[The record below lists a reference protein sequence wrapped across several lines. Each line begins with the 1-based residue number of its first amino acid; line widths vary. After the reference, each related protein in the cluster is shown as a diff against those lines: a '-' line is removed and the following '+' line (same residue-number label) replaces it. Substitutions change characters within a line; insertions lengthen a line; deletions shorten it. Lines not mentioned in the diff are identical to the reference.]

1 MIKKIKKTIKK
12 IDQFFYKK
20 FGSDKSIKPLENI
33 KEVQVIFSHINK
45 KGEESKVRFVGGCI
59 RKVLCGEIVD
69 DIDLATSLEPSEIKS
84 KLVKENIKVV
94 DTGIS
99 HGTVTAILN
108 EKKFEIT
115 TLRKDISTDGRH
127 ATVEFSND
135 WYEDASRRDFTFN
148 SIYADLY
155 GNLYDPFSGKK
166 DLELGIVRF
175 IGNPEKRIKEDYLRI
190 LRYVRFF
197 LNYSKVDHDETL
209 KKIIKQNI
217 NGISKISSDRLLDE
231 LKKLILSQGFLKLVE
246 DKFCQE
252 IIRLVFPQL
261 INLSIFKKINYH
273 SKKIIEKKDFIFLI
287 SLMIIDGTDNSEY
300 FIYKYNISNEDKKRI
315 RFLSNIF
322 SKNFDKKIFKKENLW
337 KILYYNGKDNLNDLI
352 NFKIFQNKKID
363 KNLIQ
368 LKEFFSSQEIP
379 VLEVKAKTLIEKF
392 NYKEGKELGNK
403 LKEIEKFWIE
413 NSFKI
418 SEKELTKIVKN

>member
-1 MIKKIKKTIKK
+1 MINILSKIFKNKNSKNLFLKDFKKINEETNIGK
-12 IDQFFYKK
+12 IFNLITNF
-20 FGSDKSIKPLENI
+20 SDKSEI
-33 KEVQVIFSHINK
+33 
-45 KGEESKVRFVGGCI
+45 RYVGGSI
-59 RKVLCGEIVD
+59 RKIINNEKVD
-69 DIDLATSLEPSEIKS
+69 DIDLATNLTPTEVCEILRKNKIS
-84 KLVKENIKVV
+84 FYESGIK
-94 DTGIS
+94 
-99 HGTVTAILN
+99 HGTITAKVDEN
-108 EKKFEIT
+108 KFEIT

-135 WYEDASRRDFTFN
+135 WHEDAARRDFTFN

-197 LNYSKVDHDETL
+197 LNYSKIDHDKNL

-217 NGISKISSDRLLDE
+217 NGISKISSSRLLDE
-231 LKKLILSQGFLKLVE
+231 LKKLILSAGFLKISK

-252 IIRLVFPQL
+252 IISIIFPQL
-261 INLSIFKKINYH
+261 INLNIFKNINEH
-273 SKKIIEKKDFIFLI
+273 SKKITEQKNFIFLI
-287 SLMIIDGTDNSEY
+287 SLMIIDDSDNSEY

-315 RFLSNIF
+315 RFLSNIY
-322 SKNFDKKIFKKENLW
+322 SKPFDKEIFKEKNLW
-337 KILYYNGKDNLNDLI
+337 KILYYNGKDYLNDLI
-352 NFKIFQNKKID
+352 NFKVFQSKKID
-363 KNLIQ
+363 NNLME
-368 LKEFFSSQEIP
+368 LKEFFSNKEAP
-379 VLEVKAKTLIEKF
+379 KFEFKAKTLIDKF
-392 NYKEGKELGNK
+392 NYKEGKDLGNK

-418 SEKELTKIVKN
+418 SDEELNNIVEN